1 MPPSTINQSP
11 STELASRLI
20 TLPDGRPGLRSSISV
35 EIRDPGKD
43 DVPSVPD
50 QPVLD
55 FISSDATLDRYNE
68 IISPAGWRLG
78 NYLRNP
84 VFQNAHQYGDIL
96 HTLGKATV
104 TEVRNGKLFQRIEF
118 ACDINPMAKI
128 AYGLYRGKFLNAVSV
143 GFVPVR
149 WENGT
154 DKTPY
159 TRKFIEQE
167 LLELSAVAIPANPNA
182 LALGLKS
189 GAIEKSDLS
198 DVLDLFRSTL
208 ESSQI
213 INHQLARFAFLLHT
227 ILKS

>member
-1 MPPSTINQSP
+1 MNANEFI
-11 STELASRLI
+11 ERLI
-20 TLPDGRPGLRSSISV
+20 TLPDGRPGLRSTIGV
-35 EIRDPGKD
+35 EICDPGKD

-55 FISSDATLDRYNE
+55 FVSSDATLDRYQE
-68 IISPAGWRLG
+68 IISPAGWKLD

-104 TEVRNGKLFQRIEF
+104 TEVRNGKLFQQIEF

-128 AYGLYRGKFLNAVSV
+128 AYGLYRAKFLNAVSV

-149 WENGT
+149 WENGN

-159 TRKFIEQE
+159 TRRFMEQE

-189 GAIEKSDLS
+189 GAIEKSDLRNLA
-198 DVLDLFRSTL
+198 DLIHLTLNEPPQPATNHNQLVRFALDLRTL
-208 ESSQI
+208 
-213 INHQLARFAFLLHT
+213 
-227 ILKS
+227 LKS